1 MLISPQKL
9 FEKIVAINAE
19 LASQNDPDLREE
31 FRLSEKKLGALRS
44 KRAKL
49 EAFVKEN
56 KLHKP
61 YKRVRDL
68 HDKSMRPILDP
79 SKKGLSTKE
88 ETEYKELQKF
98 MRTRV
103 NVPLR

>member
-61 YKRVRDL
+61 YKRVQDL
-68 HDKSMRPILDP
+68 HDKSMRQILDP
-79 SKKGLSTKE
+79 NKKGLSTKE

-98 MRTRV
+98 MRTRM